1 MLTHYGGTE
10 AVRRSSAETILFL
23 QERSERAPEPRH
35 DPEWRSLPCRSGED
49 RSRLRA
55 SPKLGVGEGKARF
68 TLDTAPQTA

>member
-23 QERSERAPEPRH
+23 QQLGERALEPRH

-49 RSRLRA
+49 GSRLRA
-55 SPKLGVGEGKARF
+55 SPKTGGG
-68 TLDTAPQTA
+68 